1 MRYCKT
7 TTENH
12 SVAFD
17 FPNCIEAFD
26 TIITNEDENHIIAT
40 PLFREDE
47 TAINLDAVERI
58 AANNE
63 ARDLNKSIDIAFG
76 LSEIGTNVRFIVM
89 TEFKLNYQNGVRNF
103 KLKDINEKITHSS
116 NLLGN
121 TVSIYPVCF
130 FVFSENHVNEAI
142 NKLSRFYPDPEVRKT
157 RLAITIHSLRSFFFD
172 H

>member
-12 SVAFD
+12 SLAID

-26 TIITNEDENHIIAT
+26 TIIANEDENHIIAT
-40 PLFREDE
+40 PLFSDDE

-58 AANNE
+58 AANNQ

-76 LSEIGTNVRFIVM
+76 ISGIETNERYIVM

-103 KLKDINEKITHSS
+103 KLKDINEKMINSR
-116 NLLGN
+116 NVLGN
-121 TVSIYPVCF
+121 NVSIYPVCF
-130 FVFSENHVNEAI
+130 FVFSDNHVNEAI

-157 RLAITIHSLRSFFFD
+157 KLAITIHSLRSSFFE